1 MQTTT
6 ARHRDAPLAE
16 IHAAAGAL
24 HGVLHVI
31 HGHGGGTEHH
41 ARFLIDST
49 RTRYR
54 HYLAFALGD
63 AWRVEEHRADGLV
76 RTFDRVR
83 AEGESWPRFVGSI
96 CEHFA
101 IDLIHLHNIS
111 GCRDGI
117 VSALATLG
125 VPYGYTVHDLSFACP
140 TILFLGVDGKYCHQQ
155 TDPDVCQ
162 ACLGAQPVFAHI
174 NISDWRG
181 QHRALLARS
190 AFLIAPSRFAAS
202 ALGRYYPQHAIAVVS
217 HAKASAPSAQSTEG
231 AASET
236 RPLRSLSLALPDDG
250 VPTVAVLGAVG
261 PDKGAR
267 RLERLVELVRA
278 GGARLRFV
286 LIGYMDVEH
295 GPWQSDDAVLT
306 IHGRYEPRD
315 LPALLAHYRA
325 RIVAFPSAGPETFS
339 FTLSEAWEAGLPVVV
354 PPFGAL
360 GERVADAG
368 AGWLWT
374 DEEWSDEAKMLARVA
389 EILAPANAASVAQMA
404 NRARGVAL
412 AAPETMVES
421 TLRIYGDAIAASRQA
436 MRTTVPAKAP
446 NPADGRTAWSPMRTN
461 VRRVLDR
468 LTPARLR
475 KLLKTRA
482 R

>member
-1 MQTTT
+1 M
-6 ARHRDAPLAE
+6 
-16 IHAAAGAL
+16 

-41 ARFLIDST
+41 ARYLIDST

-63 AWRVEEHRADGLV
+63 AWRVEEHRADGVV
-76 RTFDRVR
+76 RTVDRLR
-83 AEGESWPRFVGSI
+83 ADGQSWPGFVGSI

-101 IDLIHLHNIS
+101 VDLVHLHNIS

-117 VSALATLG
+117 MSALATLD

-140 TILFLGVDGKYCHQQ
+140 TILFLGIDGRYCHQQ
-155 TDPDVCQ
+155 TDPAVCA
-162 ACLGAQPVFAHI
+162 ACLRQQPAFAHVDI
-174 NISDWRG
+174 TDWRA
-181 QHRALLARS
+181 QHRALVARS

-202 ALGRYYPQHAIAVVS
+202 ALGRYYPQHPIAVVS
-217 HAKASAPSAQSTEG
+217 HAKASGGAPQSAKHPSSETPPESAEG
-231 AASET
+231 ASSET
-236 RPLRSLSLALPDDG
+236 LPVRSCALAVPEDG
-250 VPTVAVLGAVG
+250 MPTVAVLGAVG

-325 RIVAFPSAGPETFS
+325 RMVAFPSAGPETFS
-339 FTLSEAWEAGLPVVV
+339 FTLSEAWEAGLPVIV

-360 GERVADAG
+360 AERVADAG

-374 DEEWSDEAKMLARVA
+374 DEEWRDEAKMLARIR
-389 EILAPANAASVAQMA
+389 EILAPENAESVARMSDHA
-404 NRARGVAL
+404 RAVVL
-412 AAPETMVES
+412 SAPESMVES
-421 TLRIYGDAIAASRQA
+421 TLRIYRAVIDAPRPAVPTANGAKVTTAVAAR
-436 MRTTVPAKAP
+436 AP
-446 NPADGRTAWSPMRTN
+446 SLPMGGN
-461 VRRVLDR
+461 LRRVLDR
-468 LTPARLR
+468 LTPPRLR
-475 KLLKTRA
+475 KLLKARA

>member
-1 MQTTT
+1 V
-6 ARHRDAPLAE
+6 
-16 IHAAAGAL
+16 

-63 AWRVEEHRADGLV
+63 AWRVEEQRADGVV

-83 AEGESWPRFVGSI
+83 AEGEPWPRFVGSL
-96 CEHFA
+96 CEQLA
-101 IDLIHLHNIS
+101 VDLVHLHNIS
-111 GCRDGI
+111 GCRSGI
-117 VSALATLG
+117 ISALATLD

-155 TDPDVCQ
+155 TDPAVCA
-162 ACLGAQPVFAHI
+162 ACLRQQPAFAHI
-174 NISDWRG
+174 DISDWRA

-202 ALGRYYPQHAIAVVS
+202 ALARYYPHHPIAVVS
-217 HAKASAPSAQSTEG
+217 HAAKASGWALQSAECPSSETPREVDEG
-231 AASET
+231 ASSET
-236 RPLRSLSLALPDDG
+236 PSVRSFSLAVPEDG

-267 RLERLVELVRA
+267 RLERLAELVRA

-306 IHGRYEPRD
+306 IHGHYAPRD

-325 RIVAFPSAGPETFS
+325 QIVAFPSAGPETFS
-339 FTLSEAWEAGLPVVV
+339 FTLSEAWQAGLPVIV

-374 DEEWSDEAKMLARVA
+374 DDEWSDEAKMLARIA
-389 EILAPANAASVAQMA
+389 QILAPANAAAVARMSD
-404 NRARGVAL
+404 RAGAVTL
-412 AAPETMVES
+412 SAPESMVES
-421 TLRIYGDAIAASRQA
+421 TLRIYEDAIDAARQA
-436 MRTTVPAKAP
+436 VPTANGARDPTAP
-446 NPADGRTAWSPMRTN
+446 AVGAPSLPMGTN

-468 LTPARLR
+468 LTPAALR
-475 KLLKTRA
+475 KLLKARA

>member
-1 MQTTT
+1 MRTTT
-6 ARHRDAPLAE
+6 APHRNDASARHRP
-16 IHAAAGAL
+16 AGTL
-24 HGVLHVI
+24 HGVMHVI
-31 HGHGGGTEHH
+31 HDHGGGTEHH

-63 AWRVEEHRADGLV
+63 AWRVEDHRADGVV

-83 AEGESWPRFVGSI
+83 AEGESWPRFVARI

-117 VSALATLG
+117 ASALATLG

-155 TDPDVCQ
+155 TDPAVCQ
-162 ACLGAQPVFAHI
+162 ACLRAQPAFAHI
-174 NISDWRG
+174 DISDWRG
-181 QHRALLARS
+181 EHRALLARS
-190 AFLIAPSRFAAS
+190 TFLIAPSRFAAS
-202 ALGRYYPQHAIAVVS
+202 ALGRYYPQHPIAVVT
-217 HAKASAPSAQSTEG
+217 HAKASGPAPQPAAGAST
-231 AASET
+231 ASP
-236 RPLRSLSLALPDDG
+236 PLRSLSLAVPDDD

-306 IHGRYEPRD
+306 VHGRYEPRD

-389 EILAPANAASVAQMA
+389 EILDPANAASVAQMA
-404 NRARGVAL
+404 NRARATL
-412 AAPETMVES
+412 SAPETMVES
-421 TLRIYGDAIAASRQA
+421 TLRIYGAAIAASREA
-436 MRTTVPAKAP
+436 MRTKDRAKLPDSA
-446 NPADGRTAWSPMRTN
+446 ALRSMSSPMRTSM
-461 VRRVLDR
+461 RRVLDR

-475 KLLKTRA
+475 KLLKA
-482 R
+482 RPR